1 MKHQVAVVE
10 HQRKVPAATRRALRT
25 ALAEHGLQP
34 AASGLDLP
42 TDPAAVIEAIVGG
55 NLRYLDINAFGGSY
69 TVPARST
76 DIVGRVI
83 IPGTGRLLTGE
94 HVTHRVAVPV
104 PADSPGTVS
113 AALIDIHRAVTGRII
128 VEGEPVIETTQPIT
142 VRSRARDGTSVEQ
155 KPPVVAAH
163 GGGSSWWWQ
172 LMVVPCSVSNRCPTD
187 RSHQDHGCPV
197 R

>member
-34 AASGLDLP
+34 ASWIKVPKARKTKAAVAAAVNRGAGTVLVCGGDGTVRAAAEALIDTGVALAVLPTGTANLFASGLDLP

-83 IPGTGRLLTGE
+83 IPVTGRLLTGE
-94 HVTHRVAVPV
+94 HVTHRVAVG
-104 PADSPGTVS
+104 GT
-113 AALIDIHRAVTGRII
+113 
-128 VEGEPVIETTQPIT
+128 
-142 VRSRARDGTSVEQ
+142 RAR
-155 KPPVVAAH
+155 
-163 GGGSSWWWQ
+163 
-172 LMVVPCSVSNRCPTD
+172 R
-187 RSHQDHGCPV
+187 
-197 R
+197 